1 MSEHRIIAFA
11 NQKGGVGKTTSAV
24 NIASGLAAKKYRV
37 LLVDCDP
44 QGNATSGLGIRKK
57 SSGGSHYD
65 VNIGRSRAADMV
77 CATSVKNLYVLPSS
91 MDLVGA
97 EIELIDLPERE
108 ARLKNA
114 LDSVRESY
122 DFIIIDCP
130 PSLGLL
136 TLNCLTAADG
146 VIIPLLCEF
155 YSLEGISQ
163 LTQTIRHVK
172 SKVNPSLE
180 LIGVLVNMYDGR
192 LTLTVQ
198 VMEEIKRYFGT
209 KLFPRPIPRNV
220 KLSEAPSYGVPI
232 DIYDK
237 YSKGARAYEETVDE
251 LLRRCGGKVQST

>member
-1 MSEHRIIAFA
+1 MPEHKIIAFA

-24 NIASGLAAKKYRV
+24 NIASSLAAKKYSV
-37 LLVDCDP
+37 LLVDCDT

-57 SSGGSHYD
+57 SSSGSVYD
-65 VNIGRSRAADMV
+65 VIIGRSKTADMV
-77 CATSVKNLYVLPSS
+77 CSTTVKNLSVLPSS

-97 EIELIDLPERE
+97 EIELIDMADRE
-108 ARLKNA
+108 ARLRAA
-114 LDSVRESY
+114 LEQVRDSY

-146 VIIPLLCEF
+146 VVIPLLCEF

-172 SKVNPSLE
+172 SRVNPSLE

-198 VMEEIKRYFGT
+198 VMEEIKRYFGA
-209 KLFPRPIPRNV
+209 KLFARPVPRNV

-237 YSKGARAYEETVDE
+237 YSKGARAYEEVTEE
-251 LLRRCGGKVQST
+251 LIRRCGGKA

>member
-1 MSEHRIIAFA
+1 MPEHKIIAFA

-24 NIASGLAAKKYRV
+24 NIASSLAAKKYSV
-37 LLVDCDP
+37 LLVP
-44 QGNATSGLGIRKK
+44 QGNATSGLAIRKK
-57 SSGGSHYD
+57 SSSGSVYD
-65 VNIGRSRAADMV
+65 VIIGRSKTADMV
-77 CATSVKNLYVLPSS
+77 CSTTVKNLSVLPSS

-97 EIELIDLPERE
+97 EIELIDMADRE
-108 ARLKNA
+108 ARLRAA
-114 LDSVRESY
+114 LEQVRDSY

-146 VIIPLLCEF
+146 VVIPLLCEF

-163 LTQTIRHVK
+163 LTQTIRHGK
-172 SKVNPSLE
+172 SRVNPSLE

-198 VMEEIKRYFGT
+198 VMEEIKRYFGA
-209 KLFPRPIPRNV
+209 KLFARPVPRNV

-237 YSKGARAYEETVDE
+237 YSKGARAYEEVTEE
-251 LLRRCGGKVQST
+251 LIRRCGGKA

>member
-1 MSEHRIIAFA
+1 MPEHKIIAFA

-24 NIASGLAAKKYRV
+24 NIASSLAAKKYSV

-57 SSGGSHYD
+57 SSSGSVYD
-65 VNIGRSRAADMV
+65 VIIGRSKTADMV
-77 CATSVKNLYVLPSS
+77 CSTTVKNLSVLPSS

-97 EIELIDLPERE
+97 EIELIDMADRE
-108 ARLKNA
+108 ARLRAA
-114 LDSVRESY
+114 LEQVRDSY

-146 VIIPLLCEF
+146 VVIPLLCEF

-172 SKVNPSLE
+172 SRVNPSLE

-198 VMEEIKRYFGT
+198 VMEEIKRYFGA
-209 KLFPRPIPRNV
+209 KLFARPVPRNV
-220 KLSEAPSYGVPI
+220 KLSESPSYGVPI

-237 YSKGARAYEETVDE
+237 YSKGARAYEEVTEE
-251 LLRRCGGKVQST
+251 LIRRCGGKA

>member
-1 MSEHRIIAFA
+1 MPEHKIIAFA

-24 NIASGLAAKKYRV
+24 NIASSLAAKKYSV

-57 SSGGSHYD
+57 SSSGSVYD
-65 VNIGRSRAADMV
+65 VIIGRSKTADMV
-77 CATSVKNLYVLPSS
+77 CSTTVKNLSVLPSS

-97 EIELIDLPERE
+97 EIELIDMADRE
-108 ARLKNA
+108 ARLRAA
-114 LDSVRESY
+114 LEQVRDSY

-146 VIIPLLCEF
+146 VVIPLLCEF

-172 SKVNPSLE
+172 SRVNPSLE

-198 VMEEIKRYFGT
+198 VMEKIKRYFGA
-209 KLFPRPIPRNV
+209 KLFARPVPRNV

-237 YSKGARAYEETVDE
+237 YSKGARAYEEVTEE
-251 LLRRCGGKVQST
+251 LIRRCGGKA

>member
-1 MSEHRIIAFA
+1 MPEHKIIAFA

-24 NIASGLAAKKYRV
+24 NIASSLAAKKYSV

-57 SSGGSHYD
+57 SSSGSVYD
-65 VNIGRSRAADMV
+65 VIIGRSKTADMI
-77 CATSVKNLYVLPSS
+77 CSTTVKNLSVLPSS

-97 EIELIDLPERE
+97 EIELIDMADRE
-108 ARLKNA
+108 ARLRAA
-114 LDSVRESY
+114 LEQVRDSY

-146 VIIPLLCEF
+146 VVIPLLCEF

-172 SKVNPSLE
+172 SRVNPLLE

-198 VMEEIKRYFGT
+198 VMEEIKRYFGA
-209 KLFPRPIPRNV
+209 KLFARPVPRNV

-237 YSKGARAYEETVDE
+237 YSKGARAYEEVTEE
-251 LLRRCGGKVQST
+251 LIRRCGGKA

>member
-1 MSEHRIIAFA
+1 MPEHKIIAFA

-24 NIASGLAAKKYRV
+24 NIASSLAAKKYSV

-57 SSGGSHYD
+57 SSSGSVYD
-65 VNIGRSRAADMV
+65 VIIGRSKTADMI
-77 CATSVKNLYVLPSS
+77 CSTTVKNLSVLPSS

-97 EIELIDLPERE
+97 EIELIDMADRE
-108 ARLKNA
+108 SRLRAA
-114 LDSVRESY
+114 LEQVRDSY

-146 VIIPLLCEF
+146 VVIPLLCEF

-172 SKVNPSLE
+172 SRVNPSLE

-198 VMEEIKRYFGT
+198 VMEEIKRYFGA
-209 KLFPRPIPRNV
+209 KLFARPVPRNV

-237 YSKGARAYEETVDE
+237 YSKGARAYEEVTEE
-251 LLRRCGGKVQST
+251 LIRRCGGKA

>member
-1 MSEHRIIAFA
+1 MPEHKIIAFA
-11 NQKGGVGKTTSAV
+11 NQKGAVGKTTSAV
-24 NIASGLAAKKYRV
+24 NIASSLAAKKYSV

-57 SSGGSHYD
+57 SSSGSVYD
-65 VNIGRSRAADMV
+65 VIIGRSKTADMV
-77 CATSVKNLYVLPSS
+77 CSTTVKNLSVLPSS

-97 EIELIDLPERE
+97 EIELIDMADRE
-108 ARLKNA
+108 ARLRAA
-114 LDSVRESY
+114 LEQVRDSY

-146 VIIPLLCEF
+146 VVIPLLCEF

-172 SKVNPSLE
+172 SRVNPSLE

-198 VMEEIKRYFGT
+198 VMEEIKRYFGA
-209 KLFPRPIPRNV
+209 KLFARPVPRNV

-237 YSKGARAYEETVDE
+237 YSKGARAYEEVTEE
-251 LLRRCGGKVQST
+251 LIRRCGGKA

>member
-1 MSEHRIIAFA
+1 MPEHKIIAFA

-24 NIASGLAAKKYRV
+24 NIASSLAAKKYSV

-57 SSGGSHYD
+57 SSSGSVYD
-65 VNIGRSRAADMV
+65 VIIGRSKTADMV
-77 CATSVKNLYVLPSS
+77 CSTTVKNLSVLPSS

-97 EIELIDLPERE
+97 EIELIDMADRE
-108 ARLKNA
+108 ARLRAA
-114 LDSVRESY
+114 LEQVRDSY

-146 VIIPLLCEF
+146 VVIPLLCEF

-172 SKVNPSLE
+172 SRVNPSLE

-198 VMEEIKRYFGT
+198 VMEEIKRYFGA
-209 KLFPRPIPRNV
+209 KLFARPVPRNV

-232 DIYDK
+232 YIYDK
-237 YSKGARAYEETVDE
+237 YSKGARAYEEVTEE
-251 LLRRCGGKVQST
+251 LIRRCGGKA

>member
-1 MSEHRIIAFA
+1 MPEHKIIAFA

-24 NIASGLAAKKYRV
+24 NIASSLAAKKYSV

-57 SSGGSHYD
+57 SSSGSVYD
-65 VNIGRSRAADMV
+65 VIIGRSKTADMV
-77 CATSVKNLYVLPSS
+77 CSTTVKNLSVLPSS

-97 EIELIDLPERE
+97 EIELIDMADRE
-108 ARLKNA
+108 SRLRAA
-114 LDSVRESY
+114 LEQVRGSY

-146 VIIPLLCEF
+146 VVIPLLCEF

-163 LTQTIRHVK
+163 LTQPIRHVK
-172 SKVNPSLE
+172 SRVNPSLE

-198 VMEEIKRYFGT
+198 VMEEIKRYFGA
-209 KLFPRPIPRNV
+209 KLFARPVPRNV

-237 YSKGARAYEETVDE
+237 YSKGARAYEEVTEE
-251 LLRRCGGKVQST
+251 LIRRCGGKA

>member
-1 MSEHRIIAFA
+1 MPEHKIIAFA

-24 NIASGLAAKKYRV
+24 NIASSLAAKKYSV

-57 SSGGSHYD
+57 SSSGSVYD
-65 VNIGRSRAADMV
+65 VIIGRSQTADMV
-77 CATSVKNLYVLPSS
+77 CSTTVKNLSVLPSS

-97 EIELIDLPERE
+97 EIELIDMADRE
-108 ARLKNA
+108 ARLRAA
-114 LDSVRESY
+114 LEQVRDSY

-146 VIIPLLCEF
+146 VVIPLLCEF

-172 SKVNPSLE
+172 SRVNPSLE

-198 VMEEIKRYFGT
+198 VMEEIKRYFGA
-209 KLFPRPIPRNV
+209 KLFARPVPRNV

-237 YSKGARAYEETVDE
+237 YSKGARAYEEVTEE
-251 LLRRCGGKVQST
+251 LIRRCGGKA

>member
-1 MSEHRIIAFA
+1 MPEHKIIAFA

-24 NIASGLAAKKYRV
+24 NIASSLAAKKYSV

-57 SSGGSHYD
+57 SSSGSVYD
-65 VNIGRSRAADMV
+65 VIIGRSKTADRV
-77 CATSVKNLYVLPSS
+77 CSTTVKNLSVLPSS

-97 EIELIDLPERE
+97 EIELIDMADRE
-108 ARLKNA
+108 ARLRAA
-114 LDSVRESY
+114 LEQVRDSY

-146 VIIPLLCEF
+146 VVIPLLCEF

-172 SKVNPSLE
+172 SRVNPSLE

-198 VMEEIKRYFGT
+198 VMEEIKRYFGA
-209 KLFPRPIPRNV
+209 KLFARPVPRNV

-237 YSKGARAYEETVDE
+237 YSKGARAYEEVTEE
-251 LLRRCGGKVQST
+251 LIRRCGGKA

>member
-1 MSEHRIIAFA
+1 MPEHKIIAFA

-24 NIASGLAAKKYRV
+24 NIASSLAAKKYSV

-57 SSGGSHYD
+57 SSSGSVYD
-65 VNIGRSRAADMV
+65 VIIGRSKTADMV
-77 CATSVKNLYVLPSS
+77 CPTTVKNLSVLPSS

-97 EIELIDLPERE
+97 EIELIDMADRE
-108 ARLKNA
+108 ARLRAA
-114 LDSVRESY
+114 LEQVRDSY

-146 VIIPLLCEF
+146 VVIPLLCEF

-172 SKVNPSLE
+172 SRVNPSLE

-198 VMEEIKRYFGT
+198 VMEEIKRYFGA
-209 KLFPRPIPRNV
+209 KLFARPVPRNV

-237 YSKGARAYEETVDE
+237 YSKGARAYEEVTEE
-251 LLRRCGGKVQST
+251 LIRRCGGKA

>member
-1 MSEHRIIAFA
+1 MPEHKIIAFA

-24 NIASGLAAKKYRV
+24 NIASSLAAKKYSV

-57 SSGGSHYD
+57 SSSGSVYD
-65 VNIGRSRAADMV
+65 VIIGRSKTADMV
-77 CATSVKNLYVLPSS
+77 CSTTVKNLSVLPSS

-97 EIELIDLPERE
+97 EIELVDMADRE
-108 ARLKNA
+108 ARLRAA
-114 LDSVRESY
+114 LEQVRDSY

-146 VIIPLLCEF
+146 VVIPLLCEF

-172 SKVNPSLE
+172 SRVNPSLE

-198 VMEEIKRYFGT
+198 VMEEIKRYFGA
-209 KLFPRPIPRNV
+209 KLFARPVPRNV

-237 YSKGARAYEETVDE
+237 YSKGARAYEEVTEE
-251 LLRRCGGKVQST
+251 LIRRCGGKA

>member
-1 MSEHRIIAFA
+1 MPEHKIIAFA
-11 NQKGGVGKTTSAV
+11 NQQGGVGKTTSAV
-24 NIASGLAAKKYRV
+24 NIASSLAAKKYSV

-57 SSGGSHYD
+57 SSSGSVYD
-65 VNIGRSRAADMV
+65 VIIGRSKTADMV
-77 CATSVKNLYVLPSS
+77 CSTTVKNLSVLPSS

-97 EIELIDLPERE
+97 EIELIDMADRE
-108 ARLKNA
+108 ARLRAA
-114 LDSVRESY
+114 LEQVRDSY

-146 VIIPLLCEF
+146 VVIPLLCEF

-172 SKVNPSLE
+172 SRVNPSLE

-198 VMEEIKRYFGT
+198 VMEEIKRYFGA
-209 KLFPRPIPRNV
+209 KLFARPVPRNV

-237 YSKGARAYEETVDE
+237 YSKGARAYEEVTEE
-251 LLRRCGGKVQST
+251 LIRRCGGKA

>member
-1 MSEHRIIAFA
+1 MPEHKIIAFA

-24 NIASGLAAKKYRV
+24 NIASSLAAKKYSV

-57 SSGGSHYD
+57 SSSGSVYD
-65 VNIGRSRAADMV
+65 VIIGRSKTTDMI
-77 CATSVKNLYVLPSS
+77 CSTTVKNLSVLPSS

-97 EIELIDLPERE
+97 EIELIDMADRE
-108 ARLKNA
+108 ARLRAA
-114 LDSVRESY
+114 LEQVRDSY

-136 TLNCLTAADG
+136 TLNCLAAADG
-146 VIIPLLCEF
+146 VVIPLLCEF

-172 SKVNPSLE
+172 SRVNPSLE

-198 VMEEIKRYFGT
+198 VMEEIKRYFGA
-209 KLFPRPIPRNV
+209 KLFARPVPRNV

-237 YSKGARAYEETVDE
+237 YSKGARAYEEVTEE
-251 LLRRCGGKVQST
+251 LIRRCGGKA

>member
-1 MSEHRIIAFA
+1 MPEHKIIAFA

-24 NIASGLAAKKYRV
+24 NIASSIAAKKYSV

-57 SSGGSHYD
+57 SSSGSVYD
-65 VNIGRSRAADMV
+65 VIIGRSKTADMI
-77 CATSVKNLYVLPSS
+77 CSTTVKNLSVLPSS

-97 EIELIDLPERE
+97 EIELIDMADRE
-108 ARLKNA
+108 ARLRAA
-114 LDSVRESY
+114 LEQVRDSY

-146 VIIPLLCEF
+146 VVIPLLCEF

-172 SKVNPSLE
+172 SRVNPSLE

-198 VMEEIKRYFGT
+198 VMEEIKRYFGA
-209 KLFPRPIPRNV
+209 KLFARPVPRNV

-237 YSKGARAYEETVDE
+237 YSKGARAYEEVTEE
-251 LLRRCGGKVQST
+251 LIRRCGGKA

>member
-1 MSEHRIIAFA
+1 MPEHKIIAFA

-24 NIASGLAAKKYRV
+24 NIASSLAAKKYSV

-57 SSGGSHYD
+57 SSSGSVYD
-65 VNIGRSRAADMV
+65 VIIGRSKTADMV
-77 CATSVKNLYVLPSS
+77 CPTTVKNLSVLPSS

-97 EIELIDLPERE
+97 EIELIDMADRE
-108 ARLKNA
+108 ARLRAA
-114 LDSVRESY
+114 LEQVRDSY

-146 VIIPLLCEF
+146 VVIPLLCEF

-172 SKVNPSLE
+172 SRVNPSLE
-180 LIGVLVNMYDGR
+180 LIGVLGNMYDGR

-198 VMEEIKRYFGT
+198 VMEEIKRYFGA
-209 KLFPRPIPRNV
+209 KLFARPVPRNV

-237 YSKGARAYEETVDE
+237 YSKGARAYEEVTEE
-251 LLRRCGGKVQST
+251 LIRRCGGKA

>member
-1 MSEHRIIAFA
+1 MPEHKIIAFA

-24 NIASGLAAKKYRV
+24 NIASSLAAKKYSV

-57 SSGGSHYD
+57 SSSGSVYD
-65 VNIGRSRAADMV
+65 VIIGRSKTADMV
-77 CATSVKNLYVLPSS
+77 CSTTVKNLSVLPSS

-97 EIELIDLPERE
+97 EIELIDMADRE
-108 ARLKNA
+108 ARLRAA
-114 LDSVRESY
+114 LEQVRDSY

-146 VIIPLLCEF
+146 VVIPLLCEF
-155 YSLEGISQ
+155 HSLEGISQ

-172 SKVNPSLE
+172 SRVNPSLE

-198 VMEEIKRYFGT
+198 VMEEIKRYFGA
-209 KLFPRPIPRNV
+209 KLFARPVPRNV

-237 YSKGARAYEETVDE
+237 YSKGARAYEEVTEE
-251 LLRRCGGKVQST
+251 LIRRCGGKA

>member
-1 MSEHRIIAFA
+1 MPEHKIIAFA

-24 NIASGLAAKKYRV
+24 NIASSLAAKKYSV

-57 SSGGSHYD
+57 SSSGSVYD
-65 VNIGRSRAADMV
+65 VIIGRSKTADMV
-77 CATSVKNLYVLPSS
+77 CSTTVKNLSVLPSS

-97 EIELIDLPERE
+97 EIELIDMADRE
-108 ARLKNA
+108 ARLRAA
-114 LDSVRESY
+114 LEQVRGSY

-146 VIIPLLCEF
+146 VVIPLLCEF

-172 SKVNPSLE
+172 SRVNPSLE

-198 VMEEIKRYFGT
+198 VMEEIKRYFGA
-209 KLFPRPIPRNV
+209 KLFARPVPRNV

-237 YSKGARAYEETVDE
+237 YSKGARAYEEVTEE
-251 LLRRCGGKVQST
+251 LIRRCGGKA

>member
-1 MSEHRIIAFA
+1 MPEHKIIAFA

-24 NIASGLAAKKYRV
+24 NIASSLAAKKYSV

-57 SSGGSHYD
+57 SSSGSVYD
-65 VNIGRSRAADMV
+65 VIIGRSKTPDMV
-77 CATSVKNLYVLPSS
+77 CSTTVKNLSVLPSS

-97 EIELIDLPERE
+97 EIELIDMADRE
-108 ARLKNA
+108 ARLRAA
-114 LDSVRESY
+114 LEQVRDSY

-146 VIIPLLCEF
+146 VVIPLLCEF

-172 SKVNPSLE
+172 SRVNPSLE

-198 VMEEIKRYFGT
+198 VMEEIKRYFGA
-209 KLFPRPIPRNV
+209 KLFARPVPRNV

-237 YSKGARAYEETVDE
+237 YSKGARAYEEVTEE
-251 LLRRCGGKVQST
+251 LIRRCGGKA

>member
-1 MSEHRIIAFA
+1 MPEHKIIALA

-24 NIASGLAAKKYRV
+24 NIASSLAAKKYSV

-57 SSGGSHYD
+57 SSSGSVYD
-65 VNIGRSRAADMV
+65 VIIGRSKTADMV
-77 CATSVKNLYVLPSS
+77 CSTTVKNLSVLPSS

-97 EIELIDLPERE
+97 EIELIDMADRE
-108 ARLKNA
+108 ARLRAA
-114 LDSVRESY
+114 LEQVRDSY

-146 VIIPLLCEF
+146 VVIPLLCEF

-172 SKVNPSLE
+172 SRVNPSLE

-198 VMEEIKRYFGT
+198 VMEEIKRYFGA
-209 KLFPRPIPRNV
+209 KLFARPVPRNV

-237 YSKGARAYEETVDE
+237 YSKGARAYEEVTEE
-251 LLRRCGGKVQST
+251 LIRRCGGKA

>member
-1 MSEHRIIAFA
+1 MPEHKIIAFA

-24 NIASGLAAKKYRV
+24 NIASSLAAKKYSV

-57 SSGGSHYD
+57 SSSGSVYD
-65 VNIGRSRAADMV
+65 VIIGRSKTADMV
-77 CATSVKNLYVLPSS
+77 CSTTVKNLSVLPSS

-97 EIELIDLPERE
+97 EIELIDMADRE
-108 ARLKNA
+108 SRLRAA
-114 LDSVRESY
+114 LEQVRGSY

-146 VIIPLLCEF
+146 VVIPLLCEF

-172 SKVNPSLE
+172 SRVNPSLE

-198 VMEEIKRYFGT
+198 VMEEIKRYFGA
-209 KLFPRPIPRNV
+209 KLFARPVPRNV

-237 YSKGARAYEETVDE
+237 YSKGARAYEEVTEE
-251 LLRRCGGKVQST
+251 LIRRCGGKA

>member
-1 MSEHRIIAFA
+1 MPEHKIIAFA

-24 NIASGLAAKKYRV
+24 NIASSLAAKKYSV

-57 SSGGSHYD
+57 SSSGSVYD
-65 VNIGRSRAADMV
+65 VIIGRSKTADMV
-77 CATSVKNLYVLPSS
+77 CSTTVKNLSVLPSS

-97 EIELIDLPERE
+97 EIELIDMSDRE
-108 ARLKNA
+108 ARLRAA
-114 LDSVRESY
+114 LEQVRDSY

-146 VIIPLLCEF
+146 VVIPLLCEF

-172 SKVNPSLE
+172 SRVNPSLE

-198 VMEEIKRYFGT
+198 VMEEIKRYFGA
-209 KLFPRPIPRNV
+209 KLFARPVPRNV

-237 YSKGARAYEETVDE
+237 YSKGARAYEEITEE
-251 LLRRCGGKVQST
+251 LIRRCGGKA

>member
-1 MSEHRIIAFA
+1 MPEHKIIAFA

-24 NIASGLAAKKYRV
+24 NIASSLAAKKYSV

-57 SSGGSHYD
+57 SSSGSVYD
-65 VNIGRSRAADMV
+65 VIIGRSKTADMV
-77 CATSVKNLYVLPSS
+77 CSTTVKNLSVLPSS

-97 EIELIDLPERE
+97 EIELIDMADRE
-108 ARLKNA
+108 ARLRAA
-114 LDSVRESY
+114 LEQVRDAY

-146 VIIPLLCEF
+146 VVIPLLCEF

-172 SKVNPSLE
+172 SRVNPSLE

-198 VMEEIKRYFGT
+198 VMEEIKRYFGA
-209 KLFPRPIPRNV
+209 KLFARPVPRNV

-237 YSKGARAYEETVDE
+237 YSKGARAYEEVTEE
-251 LLRRCGGKVQST
+251 LIRR

>member
-1 MSEHRIIAFA
+1 MPEHKIIAFA

-24 NIASGLAAKKYRV
+24 NIASSLAAKKYSV

-57 SSGGSHYD
+57 SSSGSVYD
-65 VNIGRSRAADMV
+65 VIIGRSKTADMV
-77 CATSVKNLYVLPSS
+77 CSTTVKNLSVLPSS

-97 EIELIDLPERE
+97 EIELIDMADRE
-108 ARLKNA
+108 ARLRVA
-114 LDSVRESY
+114 LEQVRDSY

-146 VIIPLLCEF
+146 VVIPLLCEF

-172 SKVNPSLE
+172 SRVNPSLE

-198 VMEEIKRYFGT
+198 VMEEIKRYFGA
-209 KLFPRPIPRNV
+209 KLFARPVPRNV

-237 YSKGARAYEETVDE
+237 YSKGARAYEEVTEE
-251 LLRRCGGKVQST
+251 LIRRCGGKA

>member
-1 MSEHRIIAFA
+1 MPEHKIIAFA

-24 NIASGLAAKKYRV
+24 NIASSLAAKKYSV

-57 SSGGSHYD
+57 SSSGSVYD
-65 VNIGRSRAADMV
+65 VIIGRSKTADMV
-77 CATSVKNLYVLPSS
+77 CSTAVNNLSVLPSS

-97 EIELIDLPERE
+97 EIELIDMADRE
-108 ARLKNA
+108 ARLRAA
-114 LDSVRESY
+114 LEQVRDSY

-146 VIIPLLCEF
+146 VVIPLLCEF

-172 SKVNPSLE
+172 SRVNPSLE

-198 VMEEIKRYFGT
+198 VMEEIKRYFGA
-209 KLFPRPIPRNV
+209 KLFARPVPRNV

-237 YSKGARAYEETVDE
+237 YSKGARAYEEVTEE
-251 LLRRCGGKVQST
+251 LIRRCGGKA

>member
-1 MSEHRIIAFA
+1 MKTIAMLNA
-11 NQKGGVGKTTSAV
+11 KGGVGKTTSAV
-24 NIASGLAAKKYRV
+24 NIASSLAAKKYSV

-57 SSGGSHYD
+57 SSSGSVYD
-65 VNIGRSRAADMV
+65 VIIGRSKTADMI
-77 CATSVKNLYVLPSS
+77 CSTTVKNLSVLPSS

-97 EIELIDLPERE
+97 EIELIDIADRE
-108 ARLKNA
+108 ARLRAA
-114 LDSVRESY
+114 LEQVRDSY

-146 VIIPLLCEF
+146 VVIPLLCEF

-172 SKVNPSLE
+172 SRVNPSLE

-198 VMEEIKRYFGT
+198 VMEEIKRYFGA
-209 KLFPRPIPRNV
+209 KLFARPVPRNV

-237 YSKGARAYEETVDE
+237 YSKGARAYEEVTEE
-251 LLRRCGGKVQST
+251 LIRRCGGKA

>member
-1 MSEHRIIAFA
+1 MPEHKIIAFA

-24 NIASGLAAKKYRV
+24 NIASSLAAKKYSV

-57 SSGGSHYD
+57 SSSGSVYD
-65 VNIGRSRAADMV
+65 VIIGRSKTADMV
-77 CATSVKNLYVLPSS
+77 CSTTVKNLSVLPSS

-97 EIELIDLPERE
+97 EIELIDMADHE
-108 ARLKNA
+108 ARLRAA
-114 LDSVRESY
+114 LEQVRDSY

-146 VIIPLLCEF
+146 VVIPLLCEF

-172 SKVNPSLE
+172 SRVNPSLE

-198 VMEEIKRYFGT
+198 VMEEIKRYFGA
-209 KLFPRPIPRNV
+209 KLFARPVPRNV

-237 YSKGARAYEETVDE
+237 YSKGARAYEEVTEE
-251 LLRRCGGKVQST
+251 LIRRCGGKA

>member
-1 MSEHRIIAFA
+1 MPEHKIIAFA

-24 NIASGLAAKKYRV
+24 NIASSLAAKKYSV

-57 SSGGSHYD
+57 SSSGSVYD
-65 VNIGRSRAADMV
+65 VIIGRSKTADMV
-77 CATSVKNLYVLPSS
+77 CSTTVKNLSVLPSS

-97 EIELIDLPERE
+97 EIELIDMADRE
-108 ARLKNA
+108 ARLRAA
-114 LDSVRESY
+114 LEQVRDSY

-146 VIIPLLCEF
+146 VVIPLLCEF

-172 SKVNPSLE
+172 SRVNPSLE

-198 VMEEIKRYFGT
+198 VMEEIKRYFGA
-209 KLFPRPIPRNV
+209 KLFSRPVPRNV

-237 YSKGARAYEETVDE
+237 YSKGARAYEEVTEE
-251 LLRRCGGKVQST
+251 LIRRCGGKA

>member
-1 MSEHRIIAFA
+1 M
-11 NQKGGVGKTTSAV
+11 QQAV
-24 NIASGLAAKKYRV
+24 SGSV
-37 LLVDCDP
+37 
-44 QGNATSGLGIRKK
+44 
-57 SSGGSHYD
+57 YD
-65 VNIGRSRAADMV
+65 VIIGRSKTADMV
-77 CATSVKNLYVLPSS
+77 CSTTVKNLSVLPSS

-97 EIELIDLPERE
+97 EIELIDMADRE
-108 ARLKNA
+108 ARLRAA
-114 LDSVRESY
+114 LEQVRDSY

-146 VIIPLLCEF
+146 VVIPLLCEF

-172 SKVNPSLE
+172 SRVNPSLE

-198 VMEEIKRYFGT
+198 VMEEIKRYFGA
-209 KLFPRPIPRNV
+209 KLFARPVPRNV

-237 YSKGARAYEETVDE
+237 YSKGARAYEEVTEE
-251 LLRRCGGKVQST
+251 LIRRCGGKA

>member
-1 MSEHRIIAFA
+1 MPEHKIIAFA

-24 NIASGLAAKKYRV
+24 NIASSLAAKKYSV

-57 SSGGSHYD
+57 SSSGSVYD
-65 VNIGRSRAADMV
+65 VIIGRSKTADMV
-77 CATSVKNLYVLPSS
+77 CSTTVKNLSVLPSS

-97 EIELIDLPERE
+97 EIELIDMADRE
-108 ARLKNA
+108 ARLRAA
-114 LDSVRESY
+114 LEQVRDSY

-146 VIIPLLCEF
+146 VVIPLLCEF

-172 SKVNPSLE
+172 SRVNPSLV

-198 VMEEIKRYFGT
+198 VMEEIKRYFGA
-209 KLFPRPIPRNV
+209 KLFARPVPRNV

-237 YSKGARAYEETVDE
+237 YSKGARAYEEVTEE
-251 LLRRCGGKVQST
+251 LIRRCGGKA

>member
-1 MSEHRIIAFA
+1 MPEHKIIAFA

-24 NIASGLAAKKYRV
+24 NIASSLAAKKYSV

-57 SSGGSHYD
+57 SSSGSVYD
-65 VNIGRSRAADMV
+65 VIIGRSKTADMV
-77 CATSVKNLYVLPSS
+77 CSTTVKNLSVLPSS

-97 EIELIDLPERE
+97 EIELIDMADRE
-108 ARLKNA
+108 SRLRAA
-114 LDSVRESY
+114 LEQVRDSY

-146 VIIPLLCEF
+146 VVIPLLCEF

-172 SKVNPSLE
+172 SRVNPSLE

-198 VMEEIKRYFGT
+198 VMEEIKRYFGA
-209 KLFPRPIPRNV
+209 KLFARPVPRNV

-237 YSKGARAYEETVDE
+237 YSKGARAYEEVTEE
-251 LLRRCGGKVQST
+251 LIRRCGGKA